1 MAILTD
7 TCAFPASQLCALAA
21 RGKWAGPGMVGPPL
35 INTQVHSTSLPAH
48 KMLPG
53 VIASRS
59 CQCRK
64 NLTRRQA
71 RQLPKAHKN
80 TSIPNLRRGE
90 LIGSSLFINTKVQF
104 PPPSPPPLP
113 LLLCPNI
120 PSVDRSFHFKLFCC

>member
-1 MAILTD
+1 MGSQEMEFGLSFSILQYRTHCTAQTPASNTFFNLHKSILQFAQIHFAILTA
-7 TCAFPASQLCALAA
+7 TCAFPASQLSAVAA

-64 NLTRRQA
+64 NLTSRQGN
-71 RQLPKAHKN
+71 KAGSCQK
-80 TSIPNLRRGE
+80 
-90 LIGSSLFINTKVQF
+90 LIRIQAFLT
-104 PPPSPPPLP
+104 
-113 LLLCPNI
+113 
-120 PSVDRSFHFKLFCC
+120 